1 MTEIIK
7 SMLGMKDLIDL
18 NGQAKEIGILLDAMG
33 NAVLGSGNG
42 DGHEVN
48 EKYMITLA
56 VYIMEAINDYVYK
69 LHPSTCIMPIIIAGV
84 ASWVELVRGTLDEE
98 EKETTDLLIEAVVNS
113 YIVRKEVIGEDDEE
127 GD

>member
-1 MTEIIK
+1 MTEIEK
-7 SMLGMKDLIDL
+7 SILGMKDIIDL
-18 NGQAKEIGILLDAMG
+18 NGQAKELGILLDAIW
-33 NAVLGSGNG
+33 NDILKSRNG
-42 DGHEVN
+42 DGHKVN
-48 EKYMITLA
+48 EKNITTLA

-98 EKETTDLLIEAVVNS
+98 EKETTDLLIESVVNS

>member
-1 MTEIIK
+1 MTEIVK
-7 SMLGMKDLIDL
+7 SILGMKDIIDL
-18 NGQAKEIGILLDAMG
+18 KGQAKEIGMLLDAMG
-33 NAVLGSGNG
+33 NAVFGSMNG

-48 EKYMITLA
+48 EKDMVTLA

-69 LHPSTCIMPIIIAGV
+69 LHPKNCIMPIIIAGV

>member
-7 SMLGMKDLIDL
+7 SMLGMKDDIDL
-18 NGQAKEIGILLDAMG
+18 NGQAKEIGILLDAIG
-33 NAVLGSGNG
+33 NAILKGGNG
-42 DGHEVN
+42 DGEEVN
-48 EKYMITLA
+48 EKNFTTLA

-98 EKETTDLLIEAVVNS
+98 EKETTDLLIESVVNS

>member
-84 ASWVELVRGTLDEE
+84 ASWVELVRGTLEEE

>member
-1 MTEIIK
+1 MTEIEK
-7 SMLGMKDLIDL
+7 SMLGMKDDIDL
-18 NGQAKEIGILLDAMG
+18 NGQAKEIGILLYEIG
-33 NAVLGSGNG
+33 NAILKGRNG
-42 DGHEVN
+42 DSEEVN
-48 EKYMITLA
+48 EKNFTTLA
-56 VYIMEAINDYVYK
+56 VCIMEAINDYVYK

-84 ASWVELVRGTLDEE
+84 ASWVELVRGTLDEK